1 MAERPDS
8 SGSADMPQR
17 SAGGDAE
24 APEEG
29 RADARTE
36 AEGSSVGA
44 AKWAAMK
51 ELERMHPGITVD
63 QVEFEVV
70 EEGLGEDDDARV
82 AATAD
87 LSAWREAEREFNW
100 PDEPTE
106 RVREVLKRL
115 IAHLGLRGSV
125 DVVEREEDIFAD
137 VSGPE
142 LGLLIGKH
150 GSTLDAIQF
159 ICSRAAFRGAAD
171 QKRVIV
177 DAAGYRERRE
187 ATLRRHADR
196 GVADALRYGRPVE
209 LDSMGAP
216 ERRVVHT
223 YLKDRPEVD
232 THSEGDEPFRRI
244 VITPLRSS

>member
-1 MAERPDS
+1 MADEPET
-8 SGSADMPQR
+8 GASAGAPQR
-17 SAGGDAE
+17 SEGAE
-24 APEEG
+24 QEARAQGEG
-29 RADARTE
+29 A
-36 AEGSSVGA
+36 SVGA

-51 ELERMHPGITVD
+51 ELEHGYPGITVD
-63 QVEFEVV
+63 HVEFEVV
-70 EEGLGEDDDARV
+70 DEGAEEDDPARV
-82 AATAD
+82 TAVAD
-87 LSAWREAEREFNW
+87 LARWRESEREFHW

-125 DVVEREEDIFAD
+125 DVTEREDEIFAD

-159 ICSRAAFRGAAD
+159 VCAQAAFRGSAD
-171 QKRVIV
+171 RKRVTV

-187 ATLRRHADR
+187 AALRRQADR

-209 LDSMGAP
+209 LDSMGSQ
-216 ERRVVHT
+216 ERRAVHT
-223 YLKDRPEVD
+223 YLKDHLEVD
-232 THSEGDEPFRRI
+232 THSEGEEPFRRI
-244 VITPLRSS
+244 VITPLRPAPSG

>member
-8 SGSADMPQR
+8 PGPADIPQR
-17 SAGGDAE
+17 SADGVQ
-24 APEEG
+24 EG
-29 RADARTE
+29 RVE

-51 ELERMHPGITVD
+51 ELERRHPGITVD
-63 QVEFEVV
+63 QVEFEVIA
-70 EEGLGEDDDARV
+70 EGAGEDDATRV

-87 LSAWREAEREFNW
+87 LSAWRESEREFHW

-106 RVREVLKRL
+106 RVREVLRRL

-125 DVVEREEDIFAD
+125 DVVEREEDILAE

-159 ICSRAAFRGAAD
+159 ICGQAAFRGASD
-171 QKRVIV
+171 RKRVIV

-187 ATLRRHADR
+187 ATLHRHADR

-209 LDSMGAP
+209 LDSMGAQ

-232 THSEGDEPFRRI
+232 THSEGEDPFRRI

>member
-1 MAERPDS
+1 VAEQLDTTG
-8 SGSADMPQR
+8 SGDDPQR
-17 SAGGDAE
+17 PADSAQAE
-24 APEEG
+24 G
-29 RADARTE
+29 
-36 AEGSSVGA
+36 EGSSVGA

-51 ELERMHPGITVD
+51 DLEHSYPGITVEHVD
-63 QVEFEVV
+63 FEVL
-70 EEGLGEDDDARV
+70 EEGDGEDAPARV

-87 LSAWREAEREFNW
+87 LGKWRESEREFSW

-125 DVVEREEDIFAD
+125 DVVERDGEIFAD

-150 GSTLDAIQF
+150 GATLDAIQF
-159 ICSRAAFRGAAD
+159 VCGQAAFRGAED
-171 QKRVIV
+171 RKRVTV

-187 ATLRRHADR
+187 ATLRRQADR

-209 LDSMGAP
+209 LDSMGSQ
-216 ERRVVHT
+216 ERRSVHN

-232 THSEGDEPFRRI
+232 THSEGEDPFRRI
-244 VITPLRSS
+244 VITPIGAGHGG